1 MKNPYEVLGI
11 TPNATNEEVKKA
23 YRALAKKYH
32 PDNYVDSP
40 MADLADEKMKEINEA
55 YDEILRIRA
64 GEKAGYTTSDNAYR
78 KSNGFYTKIRNL
90 INAGDVNA
98 AESMLNDVD
107 IGERN
112 AEWNFLKGC
121 VLIRRGHYFDAL
133 KFLDTACSMDPGNME
148 YQAMRDNLRN
158 QSSSYGNQPRD
169 PVGCTLCDICNCLI
183 CLDCLSGGRCC

>member
-11 TPNATNEEVKKA
+11 SPSATNEEVRQA

-40 MADLADEKMKEINEA
+40 MADLADEKMKEINDA

-64 GEKAGYTTSDNAYR
+64 GEKEGYTTSDKAYR
-78 KSNGFYTKIRNL
+78 KPNGFYTKIRNM
-90 INAGDVNA
+90 INSGDVNG
-98 AESMLNDVD
+98 AEAMLNDVD
-107 IGERN
+107 LGERN

-133 KFLDTACSMDPGNME
+133 KFLDTACNMDPTNVE

-158 QSSSYGNQPRD
+158 QSRNYGNQPQGD
-169 PVGCTLCDICNCLI
+169 VGCTMCDVCQCLI